1 MAMGGSLFTGLQ
13 VALSGLEAQQTVM
26 AVTSHNVANATTPGY
41 ERQQADLAANPP
53 YTPPSLQQ
61 VQGAGQLGMGVTVA
75 SIQRSN
81 SRFLHLQQWANAGD
95 LGAAGQ
101 QAQTLSQV
109 QSMLNEPSSTGLN
122 SALSA
127 FWNAWQD
134 VANSP
139 QSTAARSQ
147 AVAAGSAL
155 ASQFHT
161 LSSDLTS
168 LQSSLN
174 SSVGAQIGRVNTYA
188 SQIAS
193 LNGQIKASIAAGQK
207 PNDLLDARAVAISK
221 LSTLV
226 PVHVTWNTD
235 GTAAVS
241 VGSVDVVA
249 GTQVTP
255 LVGKAQASNHGFLQP
270 QWNPPGLPAQLHG
283 GSLGALLTLRDQTL
297 PGYLASLN
305 ALAGGVGA
313 SVNQLHA
320 SGYDLHGNPGQ
331 AYFVASGGGGITA
344 ANIAVNPAL
353 VSDPT
358 LVAAAASATSGP
370 GDGHNALAIADLQS
384 QALPVLANG
393 GTATASGAWAAMV
406 GGIGSAAQAASSAQQ
421 NQQVLANSIQSQ
433 QQQVSGVSINEE
445 MTNMVVA
452 QNAYAA
458 AAKVSSTIDSMLGSL
473 IAMVP

>member
-1 MAMGGSLFTGLQ
+1 MGGSLFTGLQ
-13 VALSGLEAQQTVM
+13 IALSGLESQQTVM

-41 ERQQADLAANPP
+41 ERQQADLAPNPP

-61 VQGAGQLGMGVTVA
+61 VQGAEQLGMGVTVA

-81 SRFLHLQQWANAGD
+81 SRFLHLQQWANASD
-95 LGAAGQ
+95 LGATGQ
-101 QAQTLSQV
+101 QAQTLGQV
-109 QSMLNEPSSTGLN
+109 QSMVNEPSSTGLN

-127 FWNAWQD
+127 FWNAWQNLSD
-134 VANSP
+134 HP
-139 QSTAARSQ
+139 QNVAARSQ
-147 AVAAGSAL
+147 VVAAGQAL

-161 LSSDLTS
+161 LSGDLTS
-168 LQSSLN
+168 LQSSLDQA
-174 SSVGAQIGRVNTYA
+174 VGAQIGRVNTYA
-188 SQIAS
+188 SQIAD
-193 LNGQIKASIAAGQK
+193 LNRQIRSSQAAGQA
-207 PNDLLDARAVAISK
+207 PNDLLDARAVAISN
-221 LSTLV
+221 LSNLV
-226 PVHVTWNTD
+226 PVNVTWNKD
-235 GTAAVS
+235 GTASVS

-255 LVGKAQASNHGFLQP
+255 LVGRAQASNHGFLQP
-270 QWNPPGLPAQLHG
+270 QWTPPGLVAQLHG

-305 ALAGGVGA
+305 ALAGGVA
-313 SVNQLHA
+313 SSVNALHT
-320 SGYDLHGNPGQ
+320 SGYDLNGNPGA
-331 AYFVASGGGGITA
+331 AYFVAPAGGGISA
-344 ANIAVNPAL
+344 ANLGVNPAIA
-353 VSDPT
+353 SNPS
-358 LVAAAASATSGP
+358 LVAAASSASSGP

-384 QALPVLANG
+384 QALPVLAGG
-393 GTATASGAWAAMV
+393 GTGTASGAWAAMV
-406 GGIGSAAQAASSAQQ
+406 GGIGSAAQAAGSAQQ
-421 NQQVLANSIQSQ
+421 NQQVLAQSIQSQ